1 MMPVLVLNISLF
13 ITSTEW
19 GPSINI
25 QNCRVFFQI
34 QREAH
39 AEEIPCRWRQHFA
52 QFRSR
57 DSTSSSWKLP
67 NPCCRGG
74 AAIHESSVVVE
85 SENSIRK
92 MTPFPALAAFKSF
105 FFCCSAAEKEK
116 KEKAL
121 GSFMLSVSSALWPD
135 GALAECV
142 EREGRKVTARSGPAV
157 FRCAL
162 LSVLS
167 MFRGFLSSLF
177 SCV

>member
-1 MMPVLVLNISLF
+1 
-13 ITSTEW
+13 
-19 GPSINI
+19 
-25 QNCRVFFQI
+25 
-34 QREAH
+34 
-39 AEEIPCRWRQHFA
+39 
-52 QFRSR
+52 
-57 DSTSSSWKLP
+57 
-67 NPCCRGG
+67 
-74 AAIHESSVVVE
+74 
-85 SENSIRK
+85 
-92 MTPFPALAAFKSF
+92 MTPFPALAAFKS

-177 SCV
+177 LVFSLLLFDSQFIQTFSLRRLILFLSPLLKPLGIGSHDETRKHHISFRLLKVPTQPLFSELQSWS

>member
-1 MMPVLVLNISLF
+1 M
-13 ITSTEW
+13 
-19 GPSINI
+19 
-25 QNCRVFFQI
+25 
-34 QREAH
+34 
-39 AEEIPCRWRQHFA
+39 
-52 QFRSR
+52 
-57 DSTSSSWKLP
+57 
-67 NPCCRGG
+67 
-74 AAIHESSVVVE
+74 VE